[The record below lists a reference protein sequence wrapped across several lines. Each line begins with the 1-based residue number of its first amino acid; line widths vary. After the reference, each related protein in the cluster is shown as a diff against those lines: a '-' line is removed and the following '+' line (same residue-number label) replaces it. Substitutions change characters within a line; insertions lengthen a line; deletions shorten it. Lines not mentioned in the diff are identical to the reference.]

1 MEKYK
6 NKDGIELNYT
16 GNDSQSKLT
25 REVIEEAIK
34 ILGEYNRSDLRSA
47 EWALHRGINF
57 LKENFDIEDRSSKWS
72 WEDSEEDYPYNVE
85 FGNGRTKEEMEELD
99 KQCRIRAFNRN
110 RSVENQVSTIEEI
123 EEEVRKRIDE
133 ISNS

>member
-1 MEKYK
+1 MKYK
-6 NKDGIELNYT
+6 NKDGIELSYQ

-25 REVIEEAIK
+25 REVIEEACK

-57 LKENFDIEDRSSKWS
+57 LKENFDIE
-72 WEDSEEDYPYNVE
+72 EDYPYNVE
-85 FGNGRTKEEMEELD
+85 FGNGRTKEDMEKLD
-99 KQCRIRAFNRN
+99 TQCRIRAFNRN